1 MFSRLIAGAGRD
13 QLQADVCQA
22 SELEAAADYLMQ
34 KHTMMVANPAME
46 PCCICLND
54 MTEGEAVCLI
64 NKCTHRLHASCLRKW
79 VKGKAALTCPLCRS

>member
-13 QLQADVCQA
+13 QAAGLCQA
-22 SELEAAADYLMQ
+22 PDLEAAADYLMA
-34 KHTMMVANPAME
+34 KSTMMISNTTLE

-64 NKCTHRLHASCLRKW
+64 AKCTHRLHAPCLRKW
-79 VKGKAALTCPLCRS
+79 VKGKTSLSCPLCRS